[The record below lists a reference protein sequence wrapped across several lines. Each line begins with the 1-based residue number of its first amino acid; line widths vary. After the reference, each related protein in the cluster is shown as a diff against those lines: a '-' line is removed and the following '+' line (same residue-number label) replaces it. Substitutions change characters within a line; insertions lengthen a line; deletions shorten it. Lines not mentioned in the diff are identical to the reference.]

1 MHGAKVPADF
11 CTDASEVLD
20 RSQPQ
25 QSSAGAHRVGEV
37 RETLVFFGVDVDAAR
52 VHCVTF

>member
-1 MHGAKVPADF
+1 VHGAKVPADF